1 MIIKFLFE
9 NWSLLLDFCYIIL
22 IFYFKITKNFWN
34 LEKNYI
40 LKDRFFQKLLCVL
53 FLEKTYLNTIQT
65 FFILISH
72 WTLFWELSISKFLL
86 SKLIIHDGTLP
97 RNVGQIR
104 EPFEDYIMK
113 WILERLKKLIFD
125 FKSNIV
131 KSLYWKKRSSSRFCN
146 GYEYLVKCK
155 RVYQMVKDGSKNWS
169 RVSCMYNR
177 HRFGIPMFT

>member
-1 MIIKFLFE
+1 MKSWKKLYSKRSFFSKIALCTFSGKSLF
-9 NWSLLLDFCYIIL
+9 DM
-22 IFYFKITKNFWN
+22 K
-34 LEKNYI
+34 
-40 LKDRFFQKLLCVL
+40 
-53 FLEKTYLNTIQT
+53 LNTIQT

-131 KSLYWKKRSSSRFCN
+131 KSSYWKKRSSSRFCN

-155 RVYQMVKDGSKNWS
+155 RVYQIVKDGSKNSS
-169 RVSCMYNR
+169 RVSRMYNR